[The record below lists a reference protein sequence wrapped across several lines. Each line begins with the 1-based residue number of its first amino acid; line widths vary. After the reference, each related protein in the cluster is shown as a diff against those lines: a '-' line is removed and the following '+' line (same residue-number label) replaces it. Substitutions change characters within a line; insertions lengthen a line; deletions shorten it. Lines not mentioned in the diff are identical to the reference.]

1 MDYPLKDYYKFI
13 YRKYD
18 LVNRIF
24 TFGQDRSWRKN
35 AVRECLA
42 NNPQKVLDVC
52 TGTGDLILLISAASE
67 REMELIGYDFS
78 PEMLQLA
85 KDKANAAERRVE
97 FIEGNV
103 AAMPFKDKH
112 FDSAGI
118 AFGIRNL
125 IYQNS
130 NAERHLAEICRVLR
144 PGGRFVILESSKPS
158 NRIWRSFNGI
168 YLQFI
173 LPYLGGAI
181 SGNLKAYK
189 YLASSSKNYYTVSE
203 MIVIIEKAGFKVLK
217 HESFFFGSVMQVVS
231 EKKT

>member
-1 MDYPLKDYYKFI
+1 MDYPLKNYYKDI
-13 YRKYD
+13 YVKYD

-24 TFGQDRSWRKN
+24 TFGQDRSWRKK

-42 NNPQKVLDVC
+42 NDPQKVLDVC
-52 TGTGDLILLISAASE
+52 TGTGDLILMISAIPG
-67 REMELIGYDFS
+67 RELELTGYDFS
-78 PEMLQLA
+78 PEMLKLA
-85 KDKANAAERRVE
+85 IGKADAAGRPIE
-97 FIEGNV
+97 FVEGNV
-103 AAMPFKDKH
+103 AAMPFKDDH

-118 AFGIRNL
+118 SFGIRNL

-130 NAERHLAEICRVLR
+130 NADQHLAEIHRVLR
-144 PGGRFVILESSKPS
+144 PKGRFIILESSKPS
-158 NRIWRSFNGI
+158 NRIWRSFNGF

-173 LPYLGGAI
+173 LPYLGGVI

-203 MIVIIEKAGFKVLK
+203 MRAILEKAGFNVLK
-217 HESFFFGSVMQVVS
+217 HKSLFFGSVMLIVS

>member
-1 MDYPLKDYYKFI
+1 MDYPLKDYYKDI
-13 YRKYD
+13 YEKYD

-24 TFGQDRSWRKN
+24 TFGQDRSWRKK
-35 AVRECLA
+35 AVMECLA
-42 NNPQKVLDVC
+42 NDPQRVLDVC
-52 TGTGDLILLISAASE
+52 TGTGDLILMISAMPGRE
-67 REMELIGYDFS
+67 RELSGYDFS
-78 PEMLQLA
+78 PEMLQVA
-85 KDKANAAERRVE
+85 KDKADAAGSRVE

-103 AAMPFKDKH
+103 AAMPFKDNH

-118 AFGIRNL
+118 TFGIRNL

-130 NAERHLAEICRVLR
+130 NADRHLAEIRRVLR

-158 NRIWRSFNGI
+158 NRIWRSFNGF

-173 LPYLGGAI
+173 LPCLGGAI

-203 MIVIIEKAGFKVLK
+203 MRTILEKAGFSVLK
-217 HESFFFGSVMQVVS
+217 HKSLFFGSVMLVVS